1 MSQNASD
8 NEDGS
13 PPFDVGENAAG
24 PPACAFDVSVAPT
37 AYVNT
42 TNPPLIS
49 LSSGF
54 EDPSLQDLT
63 QPDPIPAPAA
73 EPVIQAESFAPV
85 VPTASHNRFASAAV
99 APLIDAAPAA
109 RSFDRRPP
117 ATPAGVLQRSVDLG
131 GSPGTSQRGS
141 QGPNHHWPYPGP
153 WPAWGPWYPYTGY
166 QGPSWGYPGQPVPS
180 STHPSMWQHSGGAQ
194 PLDLSGSRA
203 ARSFDVSNSAPRH
216 RIGVSSS
223 DVARG
228 FPSTS
233 RGLSGNSPT
242 QVGTS
247 PSRNLASSPRASS
260 TCVSGSNPDSGYFRI
275 PPIPP
280 PRSSRRGD
288 AFNSPSSAPEHSSL
302 DLSSIP
308 PAEDRSVGSAP
319 SFEDLSYFPPQ
330 PASAPPVDDSLSASQ
345 AQIESSLF
353 AKAQSFMD
361 LLEKASPDSVI
372 PAPRLL
378 YDQAF
383 DQNLARLGVPPS
395 GSGPRRIRE
404 SPVVQAHLL
413 GFHERCAGRKK
424 LDPPLL
430 EPEDGVPSYPRPL
443 AVGSIP
449 AKAKAP
455 LEERKLLLRS
465 ETLPTGEIVPTQ
477 DDLSGQDPDY
487 TPPKVIK
494 CDASY
499 LAHQAEAARLGLE
512 VASGIDASIS
522 LLIESLSESSGPQSF
537 SIRAN
542 PDPAGAWAAM
552 HMLQSLLRDLVSLLV
567 SVHGAH
573 ILLRRS
579 LLLKDLKLPEPIK
592 RGLHALPFSATS
604 LFNGRLGPAITRENV
619 RAREDLI
626 ARLARESSSSNRR
639 SAPSQDG
646 EQPKKKKPRSATST
660 SQAPPPPPLLPPLR
674 LRLPLPNRGT
684 GAAMISPEGPLRA
697 IRARSRARV
706 ARRGVPLFSPKLTSW
721 GQFGGDQV
729 DSSTQLRPLSM

>member
-1 MSQNASD
+1 MSQNHSD

-13 PPFDVGENAAG
+13 PPFDVGEDSAG
-24 PPACAFDVSVAPT
+24 PPTCAFDVSVAPT
-37 AYVNT
+37 AYVST

-54 EDPSLQDLT
+54 EDSSLQDLT
-63 QPDPIPAPAA
+63 QPDPVPAPVA
-73 EPVIQAESFAPV
+73 EPVIQAESCPPV
-85 VPTASHNRFASAAV
+85 VSTSLHNRFASAAA
-99 APLIDAAPAA
+99 APLIGAASAA

-117 ATPAGVLQRSVDLG
+117 ATPAGVSQRPVDLG
-131 GSPGTSQRGS
+131 GPPGVPQRGT
-141 QGPNHHWPYPGP
+141 QGPNQPWPYPGP
-153 WPAWGPWYPYTGY
+153 WPAWGPWYPYPGY

-180 STHPSMWQHSGGAQ
+180 NTHPSMWQHSSGAQ
-194 PLDLSGSRA
+194 PLDLSRSGA
-203 ARSFDVSNSAPRH
+203 ARSFDVGTSVPSH
-216 RIGVSSS
+216 RTGVSLY

-228 FPSTS
+228 FPSSS

-247 PSRNLASSPRASS
+247 PNRNPAFFPKASS
-260 TCVSGSNPDSGYFRI
+260 TCVSGASQDSGYFRI

-280 PRSSRRGD
+280 PRSSRRGEV
-288 AFNSPSSAPEHSSL
+288 FSSPNSAPEHSQSL

-308 PAEDRSVGSAP
+308 PAEDRSVSSTP

-330 PASAPPVDDSLSASQ
+330 PASVPPVEETLSASQ
-345 AQIESSLF
+345 AQIEASLY

-372 PAPRLL
+372 PAPRLH

-404 SPVVQAHLL
+404 SPVVQTHLL
-413 GFHERCAGRKK
+413 AFHERCAGRKK

-430 EPEDGVPSYPRPL
+430 EAEEGVPSYPRPL

-449 AKAKAP
+449 SKAKAP
-455 LEERKLLLRS
+455 LEERKLLLKS

-477 DDLSGQDPDY
+477 DDLSGQDPEY

-494 CDASY
+494 CDASF

-522 LLIESLSESSGPQSF
+522 LLIESLSESSGPQNF

-573 ILLRRS
+573 ILLRRA

-592 RGLHALPFSATS
+592 RGLHALPFSSSS
-604 LFNGRLGPAITRENV
+604 LFNGRLGPAITRENI

-639 SAPSQDG
+639 SSSSHDG
-646 EQPKKKKPRSATST
+646 EQPKKKKPKSATST
-660 SQAPPPPPLLPPLR
+660 SQAPPPPPPP
-674 LRLPLPNRGT
+674 PPPPAPAAAPQQGNRRRNDQ
-684 GAAMISPEGPLRA
+684 SR
-697 IRARSRARV
+697 RSSQ
-706 ARRGVPLFSPKLTSW
+706 GHQGKKPSK
-721 GQFGGDQV
+721 GG
-729 DSSTQLRPLSM
+729 